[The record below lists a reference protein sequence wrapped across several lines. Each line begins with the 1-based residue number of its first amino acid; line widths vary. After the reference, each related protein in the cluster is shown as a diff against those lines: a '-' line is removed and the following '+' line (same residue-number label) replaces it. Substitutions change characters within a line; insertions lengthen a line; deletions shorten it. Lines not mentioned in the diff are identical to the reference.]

1 MKGNFTSET
10 EISLDI
16 SKVELSILEKES
28 VKGLIK
34 FIEDPSIIKNVKL
47 GLGELEKNLYIE
59 LYSFPK
65 PACFENISNYVVIIS
80 REGYDMLKEKYKLV
94 DRTGGVSKVCINV
107 RDYMH

>member
-1 MKGNFTSET
+1 MKGNFTSGT

-47 GLGELEKNLYIE
+47 GLGELEKNLGRTLGVPVLIQA
-59 LYSFPK
+59 S
-65 PACFENISNYVVIIS
+65 
-80 REGYDMLKEKYKLV
+80 
-94 DRTGGVSKVCINV
+94 TGGGKIVV
-107 RDYMH
+107 RFANLEELNRVAKTIID